1 MSKKMSLLL
10 FPGLVLLLSLGIGCK
25 AKPEKSVVAD
35 VPAGKTA
42 PNQQQAAAP
51 QSATPQA
58 GGATT
63 APSAAT
69 PGAAGRQLAPL
80 HLPGTPGAAQPGA
93 PGGPALSPEK
103 IPAVVARV
111 NGKEIKK
118 GDLMDGAQAIQM
130 QMAQMG
136 QQAKPTA
143 TADLFREALD
153 RLIVIQLLNQDAKAQ
168 GVTVPETDVQQAV
181 ASRKRNFPTEA
192 DYKKALAQ
200 AGITEKD
207 LLDRAREQLTI
218 QKYIATKLAPQ
229 VTVTDQAVRDYYE
242 KNKEAQMKVPERRH
256 VRHILIT
263 VDPKAP
269 AADRDKARQK
279 AQDILKRLQA
289 GEDFGKLA
297 EQFSDDPRSKTRKG
311 DLGWIIREQ
320 TRTVPAF
327 GDAVFALKQPNDLSP
342 VVESPY
348 GFQIVQLVER
358 KDPATLPFDEV
369 KDRISQM
376 LKQEEVQK
384 VVQARIG
391 ELRTKGKVEVFL

>member
-10 FPGLVLLLSLGIGCK
+10 SPGLALVLSLGSGCK
-25 AKPEKSVVAD
+25 AAPEKSVVAGE
-35 VPAGKTA
+35 PAGKTA
-42 PNQQQAAAP
+42 SGQQQAGGTTAAP
-51 QSATPQA
+51 SVA
-58 GGATT
+58 
-63 APSAAT
+63 APS

-80 HLPGTPGAAQPGA
+80 NLPGAPDAATQPGA
-93 PGGPALSPEK
+93 PPPGGPALSPEK

-136 QQAKPTA
+136 QQVNPT
-143 TADLFREALD
+143 TDLFRRTLD
-153 RLIVIQLLNQDAKAQ
+153 NLIAIQLLHQDAKAQ
-168 GVTVPETDVQQAV
+168 GVTVPEADVQQAV
-181 ASRKRNFPTEA
+181 AARKRNFRSEA
-192 DYKKALAQ
+192 EYKKALTQ
-200 AGITEKD
+200 ARITEKD

-218 QKYIATKLAPQ
+218 QKYIETKLAAKAA
-229 VTVTDQAVRDYYE
+229 VSDQAVRDFYDKHRE
-242 KNKEAQMKVPERRH
+242 QEMKVPERRH
-256 VRHILIT
+256 VRHILIA

-279 AQDILKRLQA
+279 AQDVLKRLQA

-297 EQFSDDPRSKTRKG
+297 EQLSDDPRSKTRKG

-327 GDAVFALKQPNDLSP
+327 GDAVFALKQPNDMSP

-348 GFQIVQLVER
+348 GFQIIQLVER
-358 KDPATLPFDEV
+358 QELTTLPFDEV
-369 KDRISQM
+369 KERIAQM
-376 LKQEEVQK
+376 LKQEEVKK
-384 VVQARIG
+384 VVQARVG
-391 ELRTKGKVEVFL
+391 ELRAKGKVEVYL

>member
-10 FPGLVLLLSLGIGCK
+10 SPGLALLLSLGSGCK
-25 AKPEKSVVAD
+25 AAPEKSVVAGE
-35 VPAGKTA
+35 PAGKTA
-42 PNQQQAAAP
+42 SGQQQTAA
-51 QSATPQA
+51 PQA
-58 GGATT
+58 GGTTT
-63 APSAAT
+63 APSAAA
-69 PGAAGRQLAPL
+69 PGPAGRQLAPL
-80 HLPGTPGAAQPGA
+80 HLPGAPGAAQPGA
-93 PGGPALSPEK
+93 PAPGGPALSLEK

-118 GDLMDGAQAIQM
+118 GELMDGAQAIQM

-136 QQAKPTA
+136 QQANPTA
-143 TADLFREALD
+143 NLFREALD
-153 RLIVIQLLNQDAKAQ
+153 RLIVIQLLNQDAKTQ

-229 VTVTDQAVRDYYE
+229 VTVSDQAVRDYYE
-242 KNKEAQMKVPERRH
+242 KNKETQMKVPERRH

-279 AQDILKRLQA
+279 AQDVLKRLQA

-297 EQFSDDPRSKTRKG
+297 EQFSDDPRSKAQKG

-358 KDPATLPFDEV
+358 KDPSTLPFDEV
-369 KDRISQM
+369 KDRISQV
-376 LKQEEVQK
+376 LKQEQVQK

-391 ELRTKGKVEVFL
+391 ELRTKGKVEVYL